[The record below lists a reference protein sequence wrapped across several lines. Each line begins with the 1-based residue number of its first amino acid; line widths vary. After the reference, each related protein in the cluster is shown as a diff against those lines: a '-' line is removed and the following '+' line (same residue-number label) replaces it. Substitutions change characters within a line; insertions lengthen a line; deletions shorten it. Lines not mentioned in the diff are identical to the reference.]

1 MSTVFKE
8 TWALEIFPNVEPP
21 AMSERLVKVCTG
33 TCTFLHNALKTA
45 ADTASVVYF
54 WFALYLITIP
64 SLIAG
69 RLVGSAT
76 SAWFGCTA
84 WALSA
89 EIIKLEATAIR
100 YCSLVRPK
108 LSLIRSKTSFKK
120 VESAPCLVP
129 LPTSSLSKIA
139 ATEILELFSPSITA
153 FTEEKAHWRSS
164 SLPQERKVSS
174 APQIVPGWR
183 LYKNRSCPKISSS
196 FTPAASAI
204 RDMKVPFASRL
215 PNTGSISFCA
225 L

>member
-76 SAWFGCTA
+76 SAWLDVLHERC
-84 WALSA
+84 LQ
-89 EIIKLEATAIR
+89 
-100 YCSLVRPK
+100 
-108 LSLIRSKTSFKK
+108 RS
-120 VESAPCLVP
+120 
-129 LPTSSLSKIA
+129 
-139 ATEILELFSPSITA
+139 
-153 FTEEKAHWRSS
+153 
-164 SLPQERKVSS
+164 
-174 APQIVPGWR
+174 
-183 LYKNRSCPKISSS
+183 
-196 FTPAASAI
+196 
-204 RDMKVPFASRL
+204 
-215 PNTGSISFCA
+215 
-225 L
+225 